1 MAKPRNTSIGIN
13 NDMYKELQ
21 ELQQQLDGE
30 FGFKVSITQV
40 LGFLLKEYRNQEAEA
55 QLKWK
60 AFKD

>member
-30 FGFKVSITQV
+30 FGFKLSITQV
-40 LGFLLKEYRNQEAEA
+40 LGFLLKEYRDQEA
-55 QLKWK
+55 LK
-60 AFKD
+60 D